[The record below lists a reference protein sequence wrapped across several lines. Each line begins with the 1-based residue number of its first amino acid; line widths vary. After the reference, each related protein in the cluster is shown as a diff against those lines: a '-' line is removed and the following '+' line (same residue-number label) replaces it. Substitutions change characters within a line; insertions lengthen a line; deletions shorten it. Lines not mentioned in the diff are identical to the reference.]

1 MNVEIRVIGKRKKYY
16 LAQSF
21 REGKKTRK
29 VRRYLGADLTK
40 DRLEQL
46 KLRAAVLIKQ
56 QIESHKMLRNP
67 LENVLSETEMAVI
80 KNLEKNSP
88 IKILHLSEEEWL
100 LFTEIFTYNTN
111 AIEGSTIRFNEV
123 KDILERELWPKD
135 APKSEISETHGV
147 AEAIKEIRNN
157 KVHISLDLIKK
168 LHRIVFKNSKEY
180 AGKFRG
186 RGVEVVIRDGLGEI
200 VHVGAPS
207 NKIVSLLKELIN
219 WYNKNKI
226 KYSPLVLA
234 VVIHNQF
241 ETIHPF
247 QDGNGRVGRLLLNNV
262 LIKHNLQPVNIGI
275 ENRREY
281 YESLRQYQDTG
292 NIRPMIELLLK
303 EYKIIQRKLKR

>member
-21 REGKKTRK
+21 REGKKIRK

-40 DRLEQL
+40 ERLEQL

-67 LENVLSETEMAVI
+67 LENVLSETEIAVI
-80 KNLEKNSP
+80 KNLERNKP
-88 IKILHLSEEEWL
+88 IKILHLSEKEWL

-135 APKSEISETHGV
+135 APKSEISETYGV
-147 AEAIKEIRNN
+147 AEAINEIRNN

-168 LHRIVFKNSKEY
+168 LHKIVFKNSKEY

-186 RGVEVVIRDGLGEI
+186 RGVEVVIRDGFGKI
-200 VHVGAPS
+200 VHVGAPP

-247 QDGNGRVGRLLLNNV
+247 QDGNGRVGRLLLNNI
-262 LIKHNLQPVNIGI
+262 LIKHNLPPVNIGI

-303 EYKIIQRKLKR
+303 EYKVIQRKLKG